1 MTETKAKEPAKPKPK
16 AAPAPAVPA
25 KSEGPT
31 GAQKAPKGPSRV
43 RRRRYVL
50 VLSFLFF
57 FVLPS
62 SVIVYYYATIASD
75 RYAASASFVVRGL
88 EGGGPSD
95 IVGSFTGFTSAGST
109 TSDSYVIRRYLA
121 SPDLVKELERKFQI
135 ADHYGQESIDV
146 VSRYRADQPFED
158 LVNYWQRRMLT
169 TYDSTSG
176 IVTFEVQA
184 FDAETTLLYA
194 QAILE
199 ATDTL
204 INDLS
209 EQAQLDSVQFAIQ
222 EVERAENRLFDK
234 QIALRQFR
242 SASGAVNPVANAQL
256 EAELIASLE
265 TQLAD
270 ANAQLESVVTV
281 LDPDA
286 QIIQEL
292 QRRIQGLQTQINA
305 RRAAIGDTGEGTP
318 SAEALAEFEGLQLEQ
333 TFAQQRYASALSSL
347 EQARIDAD
355 RRQRYLAIFSRP
367 LLPQDAI
374 YPYRW
379 RNALL
384 SIAACF
390 VFWAI
395 GTLVSYAVRDHLN

>member
-1 MTETKAKEPAKPKPK
+1 MPSDSKPPKSDTEKAKA
-16 AAPAPAVPA
+16 AVP
-25 KSEGPT
+25 ELPT
-31 GAQKAPKGPSRV
+31 GVQNAPKVPSRV
-43 RRRRYVL
+43 KRRRYAL
-50 VLSFLFF
+50 WISFLLF
-57 FVLPS
+57 FVMPS
-62 SVIVYYYATIASD
+62 SAFVYYYAFIASD
-75 RYAASASFVVRGL
+75 RYASSASFVVRGL
-88 EGGGPSD
+88 EGGGASD
-95 IVGSFTGFTSAGST
+95 LVGSFTGFTSAGST

-121 SPDLVKELERKFQI
+121 SPDLIQNLERKFAI
-135 ADHYGQESIDV
+135 SAHYGQSEIDV
-146 VSRYRADQPFED
+146 ISRYMADQPFEQ
-158 LVNYWQRRMLT
+158 LVNYWQRRIST

-176 IVTFEVQA
+176 IVTFEIQA
-184 FDAETTLLYA
+184 FDADTTLVYA
-194 QAILE
+194 KAILE

-209 EQAQLDSVQFAIQ
+209 EQAQLDSVQFSTQ
-222 EVERAENRLFDK
+222 EVERAEGRLFDR
-234 QIALRQFR
+234 QMALRNFR
-242 SASGAVNPVANAQL
+242 SASGEVNPVVNAQL

-270 ANAQLESVVTV
+270 ANAQLQSVVSV
-281 LDPDA
+281 LDPNA

-292 QRRIQGLQTQINA
+292 NRRIQGLQTQINA
-305 RRAAIGDTGEGTP
+305 RRAAIGNTGEGTR
-318 SAEALAEFEGLQLEQ
+318 SAKNLAEFEGLQLEQ

-355 RRQRYLAIFSRP
+355 RQQRYLAIFSRP

-384 SIAACF
+384 AIAACF